1 MQCTGMLAW
10 FLDYFHVSKMPRI
23 IGDSYLID
31 MVYSIQHKL
40 GQLCHNEVEDWN

>member
-23 IGDSYLID
+23 IGDSYLPVID
-31 MVYSIQHKL
+31 MVYTAQTWTTLSQ
-40 GQLCHNEVEDWN
+40 